1 MAPTLHPLLP
11 LLHGLVAKYQNRHA
25 VMAEQS
31 LLPQIDKQVQLEAAV
46 EVFDL
51 LVWVADAEQLV
62 VCHPPLVF
70 YR

>member
-11 LLHGLVAKYQNRHA
+11 LLRGLIAKYQNRHA

-31 LLPQIDKQVQLEAAV
+31 LLPQIDKWVQLEAAV

-51 LVWVADAEQLV
+51 QVWAANAK
-62 VCHPPLVF
+62 
-70 YR
+70 